1 MSNIG
6 LYEEVQHGGRAKQ
19 HELLKHVGLV
29 KRVALHLKAR
39 VPAYMELD
47 ELMQVG
53 MMGLIEASNSFD
65 ASKGI
70 EFEAFARNRVRGAI
84 LDEVRKLSDLPR
96 SAVGHIKENNAAHQ
110 ALASELG
117 RAPTQAELAEYL
129 GKEMDQYQRERAHAL
144 TFQTVSMDEMLG
156 DDIDMIPAESAD
168 PEEQVEHAEFMD
180 GLAAAIEALPE
191 REALVVSLYY
201 VEEMNLKEIAAVIE
215 VSESRV
221 SQILTACVKKLRSCL
236 QDSL

>member
-6 LYEEVQHGGRAKQ
+6 LYEEVQRGGSRKQ
-19 HELLKHVGLV
+19 HELLNHVGLV

-65 ASKGI
+65 KSKGI

-96 SAVGHIKENNAAHQ
+96 SAVGHVKENNAAHQ
-110 ALASELG
+110 ALASALG
-117 RAPTQAELAEYL
+117 RAPTQTELADYL
-129 GKEMDQYQRERAHAL
+129 GKDVDQYQRERAHAL
-144 TFQTVSMDEMLG
+144 TFQTVSIDDMQT
-156 DDIDMIPAESAD
+156 DDIDMIPSETAD

-180 GLAAAIEALPE
+180 ELASAIEQLPE
-191 REALVVSLYY
+191 REALIVSLYY

-221 SQILTACVKKLRSCL
+221 SQILTACIKKLRTHL
-236 QDSL
+236 RDSF

>member
-1 MSNIG
+1 
-6 LYEEVQHGGRAKQ
+6 
-19 HELLKHVGLV
+19 
-29 KRVALHLKAR
+29 
-39 VPAYMELD
+39 
-47 ELMQVG
+47 
-53 MMGLIEASNSFD
+53 
-65 ASKGI
+65 
-70 EFEAFARNRVRGAI
+70 
-84 LDEVRKLSDLPR
+84 
-96 SAVGHIKENNAAHQ
+96 
-110 ALASELG
+110 
-117 RAPTQAELAEYL
+117 
-129 GKEMDQYQRERAHAL
+129 
-144 TFQTVSMDEMLG
+144 
-156 DDIDMIPAESAD
+156 MIPAESAD